1 MPEFSIESAHR
12 KGGKVQRLT
21 PSFGVRDC
29 ALIEALAVYSSSSRV
44 RARMDVFLSRDFLAQ
59 LGIFL
64 ARRNMSRLAGR
75 KKIGPSAKTS
85 YKVYF
90 RSV

>member
-1 MPEFSIESAHR
+1 
-12 KGGKVQRLT
+12 
-21 PSFGVRDC
+21 
-29 ALIEALAVYSSSSRV
+29 
-44 RARMDVFLSRDFLAQ
+44 MDVFLSRDFLAQ

-90 RSV
+90 RLVYIDSLLFSTNNVILRSI